1 VRRNPST
8 VVILSGEASGQ
19 LLAGI
24 GRSMN
29 VALIESDTEG
39 IEGSLSALRRAG
51 GITAP
56 YVLVRGDPLAA
67 VAQAW
72 QAMWDT
78 RRGSGDPAGFEL
90 RAGEVLAA
98 WRAGRF
104 ELPDYYLVLAP
115 PVAPEENQAPDF
127 YLGPLRSARPNRVA
141 VAAAAEPSQQAAE
154 VLRVLGSLRHGP
166 WWPPLDQIIE
176 TARGFYPGSLAEA
189 NLAQA

>member
-1 VRRNPST
+1 MRRNPST

-19 LLAGI
+19 LLAAI

-29 VALIESDTEG
+29 VTLIESDTEG
-39 IEGSLSALRRAG
+39 FEGSLSALRRG
-51 GITAP
+51 SGTTAP
-56 YVLVRGDPLAA
+56 YVLVRGDPLAG

-78 RRGSGDPAGFEL
+78 RRESGDPAGFEL

-115 PVAPEENQAPDF
+115 PVAPEENQVPDF
-127 YLGPLRSARPNRVA
+127 YLGPLRSARPNRVT
-141 VAAAAEPSQQAAE
+141 VAAAEPSQQAAE

-176 TARGFYPGSLAEA
+176 TARGFYPGSLAES